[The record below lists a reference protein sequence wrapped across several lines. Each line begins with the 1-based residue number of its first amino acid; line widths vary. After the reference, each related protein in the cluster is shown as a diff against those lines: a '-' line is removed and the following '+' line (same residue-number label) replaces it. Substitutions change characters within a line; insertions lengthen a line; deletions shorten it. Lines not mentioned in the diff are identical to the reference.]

1 MATFNDLRKYLD
13 YEFSTG
19 CYTGKDY
26 LSFQRKYFNYL
37 NTLCINNSWQLVSKT
52 KGHYWLSAFIKDENG
67 NCIYLSISD
76 VRFWKNGWYNHIL
89 VRTAADEHDYHGGCN
104 NYTNLLCLPDTIRR
118 LFSFKHKKII

>member
-26 LSFQRKYFNYL
+26 LSFQRKYISYL
-37 NTLCINNSWQLVSKT
+37 KMLCYNNVWEITKVC
-52 KGHYWLSAFIKDENG
+52 KGHYEFSLFIKDCNG
-67 NCIYLSISD
+67 NYVYLSISD
-76 VRFWKNGWYNHIL
+76 VRFWKNEWYNNIL
-89 VRTAADEHDYHGGCN
+89 VRTAADDNDYHGGSN
-104 NYTNLLCLPDTIRR
+104 YYTNLLCLPDTIRR